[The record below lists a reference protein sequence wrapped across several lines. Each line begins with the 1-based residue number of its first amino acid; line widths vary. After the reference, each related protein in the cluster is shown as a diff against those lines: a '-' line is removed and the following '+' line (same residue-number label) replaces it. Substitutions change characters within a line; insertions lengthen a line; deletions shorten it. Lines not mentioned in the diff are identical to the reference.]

1 MIKIDSTLTALG
13 NRIRR
18 LRISKNMSQEEL
30 AFRSDLNPAHLGQIE
45 RALKNPTIKTVE
57 KIADSLEV
65 PMSSLLSFHIPPGEN
80 DPSKT
85 TFDVI
90 VSRISN
96 MTDNE
101 QKKLLT
107 LLDVIENFH
116 NN

>member
-1 MIKIDSTLTALG
+1 MDSTLTALG

-18 LRISKNMSQEEL
+18 LRMSKNMSQEEL
-30 AFRSDLNPAHLGQIE
+30 AFKSNLNPAHLGQIE

-57 KIADSLEV
+57 KIAESLEV
-65 PMSSLLSFHIPPGEN
+65 PMTSLLAFHIPPNEN
-80 DPSKT
+80 DSPKT
-85 TFDVI
+85 TFNI
-90 VSRISN
+90 LVSRISN

-107 LLDVIENFH
+107 LLNIIENFH